1 MLPTK
6 LADQRDK
13 LEKLCDDNDLQYT
26 FKIDDFPI
34 IVTIKPHWGK
44 AAQQRIDFGEQ
55 EPTTDPNARIE
66 LVFGHELILR
76 SYGDFVIDDDLL
88 NKIKN
93 SAKKLHY
100 TFLQLYFLHQ
110 KKKESSIWRPGR
122 YEAEKQKEEEQDQ
135 QATTESG
142 VKIDKETGEVIYSE
156 EESA

>member
-6 LADQRDK
+6 LADQQDK

-34 IVTIKPHWGK
+34 IVTIKPHWEK

-110 KKKESSIWRPGR
+110 KEKESSI
-122 YEAEKQKEEEQDQ
+122 
-135 QATTESG
+135 
-142 VKIDKETGEVIYSE
+142 
-156 EESA
+156 

>member
-1 MLPTK
+1 MLQTK
-6 LADQRDK
+6 LADQQDK
-13 LEKLCDDNDLQYT
+13 LEKLCDDNDLQYG
-26 FKIDDFPI
+26 FKTDDFPI
-34 IVTIKPHWGK
+34 IVTIRPHWKK

-110 KKKESSIWRPGR
+110 MEKAKSIWQTGR
-122 YEAEKQKEEEQDQ
+122 YKADEPDDKSEDQ

-142 VKIDKETGEVIYSE
+142 VKIDKETGDVIYSE